1 VSYYRS
7 RSQTPRVRSQVVTL
21 TSDPPSSPLHH
32 TPIVVGRPSGV
43 SHGERDGRRRLL
55 IASSDRTLPRRR
67 WRRRGWAPSR
77 AGRFIGSQAA
87 GLLQGWLVLLLLLL
101 LYDDSALFHSATD
114 KQVY

>member
-1 VSYYRS
+1 MSYCRS
-7 RSQTPRVRSQVVTL
+7 PLTDHRNGVCDRKSSL
-21 TSDPPSSPLHH
+21 TSDPRSSPLHR

-55 IASSDRTLPRRR
+55 IAASDRTLPR

-77 AGRFIGSQAA
+77 FIGSQAV

-101 LYDDSALFHSATD
+101 LRRLRSLPLINKSTD
-114 KQVY
+114 